1 MDQLKKLREKVKKA
15 NDIYM
20 DVREKARIPE
30 TEDYRRQTIK
40 ELSDPFIKGVF
51 TLAVIGPMSAG
62 KSAFINA
69 LLGDEDLLPTGH
81 FQTTCTLTEISYSKE
96 KRLKIVYGDGHIDD
110 TTKGD
115 GVLSKLKGVVS
126 IPEEFNNLPINHIN
140 QFILAGNTFEE
151 ILNNKEVLMKLSGRS
166 YWDNSDDELLKKY
179 VLSKRPSNIP
189 VHVYLYYPLDE
200 TYNGWRIVD
209 TPGIGAIGG
218 IDQTTKDFLNNK

>member
-126 IPEEFNNLPINHIN
+126 IRKSLIIYRSITSINLFWQVIH
-140 QFILAGNTFEE
+140 
-151 ILNNKEVLMKLSGRS
+151 
-166 YWDNSDDELLKKY
+166 LKRF
-179 VLSKRPSNIP
+179 LI
-189 VHVYLYYPLDE
+189 
-200 TYNGWRIVD
+200 
-209 TPGIGAIGG
+209 
-218 IDQTTKDFLNNK
+218 TKKFL

>member
-69 LLGDEDLLPTGH
+69 LLA
-81 FQTTCTLTEISYSKE
+81 
-96 KRLKIVYGDGHIDD
+96 
-110 TTKGD
+110 
-115 GVLSKLKGVVS
+115 
-126 IPEEFNNLPINHIN
+126 
-140 QFILAGNTFEE
+140 ILC
-151 ILNNKEVLMKLSGRS
+151 
-166 YWDNSDDELLKKY
+166 
-179 VLSKRPSNIP
+179 
-189 VHVYLYYPLDE
+189 
-200 TYNGWRIVD
+200 
-209 TPGIGAIGG
+209 
-218 IDQTTKDFLNNK
+218 